1 MAETR
6 KETELDIFN
15 KWKKTG
21 DVKHFQDLYG
31 SMKNMIHTAASRAA
45 YGSNLP
51 ESAHKAYAA
60 QAFLDALRTYSPVSG
75 AALQTHV
82 FGSVQNKVKRLNY
95 IYSNLGHIP
104 EPRMQA
110 VGLYQTEQESMKAEL
125 GREPSA
131 AELADRLNWNL
142 SEVTKMQTELRK
154 DLAMGEGTEEQS
166 FFESSKDEEILDYI
180 YYDIGPQEK
189 AVYDYIFGK
198 HGKPR
203 KVKVKPNGKMT
214 IDYDSIGLAM
224 GMSSSKVRGIFQNIR
239 QSLTKALKK

>member
-1 MAETR
+1 M
-6 KETELDIFN
+6 FN
-15 KWKKTG
+15 KWKQTG
-21 DVKHFQDLYG
+21 DVKHFQELYG

-60 QAFLDALRTYSPVSG
+60 QAFLDALKTYNPSSG

-95 IYSNLGHIP
+95 MYSNLGHIP

-110 VGLYQTEQESMKAEL
+110 VGLYQTEQASMKAEL

-214 IDYDSIGLAM
+214 IDYDGIGLAM